1 MTSSSPLA
9 WRPAETR
16 HPVHEALRQFA
27 ARSLHSASAAMARLA
42 GHLAAPA
49 VAPAVTASATEPHL
63 EFHADAGAPE
73 GALYLDGRLVGW
85 VQGVTRL

>member
-1 MTSSSPLA
+1 MTSSFPLGA
-9 WRPAETR
+9 GADAER
-16 HPVHEALRQFA
+16 HPVHEGLRQLA
-27 ARSLHSASAAMARLA
+27 ASGLHSASAALARLA

-49 VAPAVTASATEPHL
+49 ARSATTDPQL
-63 EFHADAGAPE
+63 EFHAEAGAPE